1 MGTHLIANVFGQK
14 WRRMGVFVST
24 LILPHIVVGFV
35 FFGLMILTAFWGL
48 AYAWWR
54 LRARLKE
61 PLSLWRRVLA
71 TIGLLAVSVQA
82 MLFIL
87 SWTRIGKDASLL
99 AQWARW
105 VDPTFLVAAP
115 CVLAEKGASRWWLL
129 SSSILLFVMCFLITL
144 SP

>member
-1 MGTHLIANVFGQK
+1 MRI
-14 WRRMGVFVST
+14 FVST
-24 LILPHIVVGFV
+24 LTVPHIVAGFV

-54 LRARLKE
+54 LRARLVKE

-87 SWTRIGKDASLL
+87 ILDAN
-99 AQWARW
+99 W
-105 VDPTFLVAAP
+105 
-115 CVLAEKGASRWWLL
+115 
-129 SSSILLFVMCFLITL
+129 
-144 SP
+144 

>member
-1 MGTHLIANVFGQK
+1 MRIF
-14 WRRMGVFVST
+14 MST
-24 LILPHIVVGFV
+24 LTLPHIVAGFV
-35 FFGLMILTAFWGL
+35 SFGLMILTAFWGL

-54 LRARLKE
+54 LRAGLVKK

-87 SWTRIGKDASLL
+87 SWTRIGKDPALL

-105 VDPTFLVAAP
+105 VGPTFLVAAA
-115 CVLAEKGASRWWLL
+115 CVLAEEGASRWWLL
-129 SSSILLFVMCFLITL
+129 SSSILLFVMCFLIAL